1 MPEDEMKETIIMMK
15 AINEIMM
22 EVTSLMHYDEFDRI
36 VDYKADK
43 IIQDTTLYANALRD
57 NLKKMRQEKFVEK
70 RLEF

>member
-22 EVTSLMHYDEFDRI
+22 EVASLMHYDEFDRI

>member
-22 EVTSLMHYDEFDRI
+22 EVASLMHYDEFDRI

-57 NLKKMRQEKFVEK
+57 NLKKMRREKFVEK

>member
-1 MPEDEMKETIIMMK
+1 
-15 AINEIMM
+15 
-22 EVTSLMHYDEFDRI
+22 MHYDEFDRI